1 MPKNCQNIS
10 FFKPQSQLQI
20 DCLCS
25 DVQRS
30 DSLTAHVRLIS
41 QMLQWF
47 DMSNWRGCL
56 TQLLHKRGKNKNH
69 ATEDRTS
76 FMVSSLNTVLQEI
89 LVYRQ
94 EDTLLFFLHM
104 QRHWVDYFLQACSVF
119 RLETHVYHMANNY
132 NLVSHIQLFLLYSAS
147 KDSYIYS
154 YRYICWTFHA
164 ALSPPSPLL
173 RQWQIFDDKEQLI
186 KVLHLKL
193 FKCNSEEDLF
203 IN

>member
-1 MPKNCQNIS
+1 MIWYVKL
-10 FFKPQSQLQI
+10 K
-20 DCLCS
+20 
-25 DVQRS
+25 RMS
-30 DSLTAHVRLIS
+30 DSTPS
-41 QMLQWF
+41 QARQ
-47 DMSNWRGCL
+47 
-56 TQLLHKRGKNKNH
+56 NKNH

-132 NLVSHIQLFLLYSAS
+132 NLASHIQLFHLYSAS

-164 ALSPPSPLL
+164 ALSPPFPPSDTMANLWWQRAAYQGTSSQTFQVQLRRGSLHKLSKTPSPSPLCL
-173 RQWQIFDDKEQLI
+173 TVKLARQK
-186 KVLHLKL
+186 K
-193 FKCNSEEDLF
+193 
-203 IN
+203 